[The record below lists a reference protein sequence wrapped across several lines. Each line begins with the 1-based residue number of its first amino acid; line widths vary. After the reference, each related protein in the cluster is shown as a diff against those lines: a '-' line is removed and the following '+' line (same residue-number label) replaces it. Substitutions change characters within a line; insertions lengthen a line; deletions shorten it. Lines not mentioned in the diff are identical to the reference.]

1 MGRRTSLV
9 QLNQIS
15 DINMTP
21 LMDLTFILLI
31 TFIIT
36 FPLIEQGVTI
46 ELPKGEAGELPEGV
60 SRSISLNGGG
70 QLFLDD
76 VPVSRDEL
84 ASALVEVALGSPD
97 STVFVRADA
106 ALPYGEVMELMRML
120 HAANITRMALV
131 TEADSL

>member
-36 FPLIEQGVTI
+36 FPLIEQGVSI

-84 ASALVEVALGSPD
+84 ASALVESALSSPD